1 MNYPNIDFQF
11 TTFNPQHQLQSPL
24 KLPTPS
30 TKFHPD
36 FIETFNNPRLMID
49 KFTVSHFV
57 GSNEGEEK
65 ELLKKVL
72 AEKSGNLFLMAWKKN
87 NQQIAR

>member
-11 TTFNPQHQLQSPL
+11 TTFNSQHQLQSSL

-30 TKFHPD
+30 AKFYPD
-36 FIETFNNPRLMID
+36 FIETFNNPRLVIN

-57 GSNEGEEK
+57 GSNEGEKK
-65 ELLKKVL
+65 ELLKKFL